1 MLAPMPDV
9 LTIEEA
15 TARHKLGRGM
25 ETADLNDAIED
36 EERWLARIIGP
47 LTGTLT
53 YTRVGGGYA
62 TIYLPR
68 SVSAVTLVTDAG
80 ITLDP
85 TYYIVDGRVVYAPGY
100 LWTGPIVI
108 TATLDD
114 EAAVRLALVDLLRIR
129 LGSTGHASETGNDY
143 SYADQQ
149 TAAQKR
155 SDVVGAL
162 LTGGGIF

>member
-1 MLAPMPDV
+1 MLATMPEV

-15 TARHKLGRGM
+15 TARHKLGGGM
-25 ETADLNDAIED
+25 EPADLREAIDD
-36 EERWLARIIGP
+36 EERWLARLIGP

-53 YTRVGGGYA
+53 YTRPGGGYA

-68 SVSAVTLVTDAG
+68 AVSSVDTVTDYG
-80 ITLDP
+80 VTVDP
-85 TYYIVDGRVVYAPGY
+85 SWYIVDGRVIYAPGY

-129 LGSTGHASETGNDY
+129 LGGTAHQAESGNDY
-143 SYADQQ
+143 SYSDQQ
-149 TAAQKR
+149 TAAQR
-155 SDVVGAL
+155 RADVVASL
-162 LTGGGIF
+162 IATGGIL